1 LSAHE
6 DAGRARATQLQ
17 LRSEATAQSRADS
30 DEYAAPEIGA
40 DALFLFPPENPTQR
54 PACAQGVAGAVN
66 MSRWISAVEAL
77 TSVDGVGAPMGA
89 PRPCLL
95 GNEIA
100 ERTYGDAEALR
111 NDLSQLREAS
121 EQLAA
126 EHTKIAAA
134 CRKTEERNGRAAVAI
149 SEIEKALCDVAITLD
164 DKLAE
169 MTQLAEN
176 ATLHANALEADRQS
190 TGPTLVEARRQAD
203 QHVASLEQR
212 VAETDNLERRLSD
225 FDAQKAGIERA
236 LIEATRITDVLSELE
251 NRIFNLTETDQLLDR
266 AGNYVRRLEA
276 RAADAIAQIEQAG
289 HTKSQP
295 EQELDARQKPLRRRG
310 RQTWWSSL
318 PRRGALVG
326 GLGAAVLLVV
336 MTMRFPHRTGPN
348 DSALAST
355 PREPGRAASEPVL
368 VSRRLPVPLFGVPAS
383 PPRRSLARNP
393 RSNRI
398 VVRRSAPVPTQAG
411 QSDSVRGSAPALKVA
426 SKSPSREKGSAQ
438 APVEGRQF
446 TGALAI
452 DSEPAAAV
460 FVNQQPVG
468 ETPIHLTGLRAGS
481 HLVWIVRDGYER
493 WTRAVLVSADKETRV
508 TATLQLNRG
517 Q

>member
-1 LSAHE
+1 
-6 DAGRARATQLQ
+6 
-17 LRSEATAQSRADS
+17 
-30 DEYAAPEIGA
+30 IGA

-89 PRPCLL
+89 PRPRLL

-212 VAETDNLERRLSD
+212 VAETDNLERRL
-225 FDAQKAGIERA
+225 
-236 LIEATRITDVLSELE
+236 
-251 NRIFNLTETDQLLDR
+251 
-266 AGNYVRRLEA
+266 
-276 RAADAIAQIEQAG
+276 
-289 HTKSQP
+289 
-295 EQELDARQKPLRRRG
+295 
-310 RQTWWSSL
+310 
-318 PRRGALVG
+318 
-326 GLGAAVLLVV
+326 
-336 MTMRFPHRTGPN
+336 
-348 DSALAST
+348 
-355 PREPGRAASEPVL
+355 
-368 VSRRLPVPLFGVPAS
+368 
-383 PPRRSLARNP
+383 
-393 RSNRI
+393 
-398 VVRRSAPVPTQAG
+398 
-411 QSDSVRGSAPALKVA
+411 
-426 SKSPSREKGSAQ
+426 
-438 APVEGRQF
+438 
-446 TGALAI
+446 
-452 DSEPAAAV
+452 
-460 FVNQQPVG
+460 
-468 ETPIHLTGLRAGS
+468 
-481 HLVWIVRDGYER
+481 
-493 WTRAVLVSADKETRV
+493 
-508 TATLQLNRG
+508 
-517 Q
+517 